1 MAEAHSATEE
11 DAMSEYPD
19 GLFDISGKVA
29 VITGGGGILC
39 GAIARGLARRGV
51 KVAVLDV
58 KEDAAREVAEAI
70 GSSGGEALPV
80 AVDVLDVSSVRAGRD
95 TVVGHFGTVD
105 FLINGAG
112 GNHPKASTSPEVD
125 FFDLPIDA
133 VRWVSDLNF
142 LGTFIP
148 CQVFGKD
155 IAERGEGVI
164 LNVGSM
170 NAIRP
175 LTRVPAYS
183 AAKAAVTNF
192 TQWLAVHFS
201 LNYSKKIRVNAI
213 APGFFLTHQN
223 RYLLTDEK
231 TGELT
236 PRGKAIISHT
246 PMDRFGNPED
256 LIGTVAWLLSPA
268 SAFVHGAVIPV
279 DGGCSAYSGI

>member
-1 MAEAHSATEE
+1 MSEHE
-11 DAMSEYPD
+11 DA
-19 GLFDISGKVA
+19 LFDISGKVA

-39 GAIARGLARRGV
+39 GTIAKGLSRHGV
-51 KVAVLDV
+51 KVALLDI
-58 KEDAAREVAEAI
+58 EDDAAKKVADAI
-70 GSSGGEALPV
+70 TSSGGEAAAV
-80 AVDVLDVSSVRAGRD
+80 RVDVLDKKSVQAARD
-95 TVVGHFGTVD
+95 AVLKRFGKID

-112 GNHPKASTSPEVD
+112 GNKPEASTSPEKD
-125 FFDLPIDA
+125 FFDLPVEA
-133 VRWVSDLNF
+133 TRWVFELNF
-142 LGTFIP
+142 MGTFIP
-148 CQVFGKD
+148 CQVFGKNL
-155 IAERGEGVI
+155 AEQGEGAI

-175 LTRVPAYS
+175 LTKVPAYS

-223 RYLLTDEK
+223 RYLLTDEN

-236 PRGKAIISHT
+236 PRGKAIIAHT

-268 SAFVHGAVIPV
+268 AAFVHGAVIPV
-279 DGGCSAYSGI
+279 DGGYSAYSGI

>member
-1 MAEAHSATEE
+1 
-11 DAMSEYPD
+11 MSEHEKAF
-19 GLFDISGKVA
+19 FDISGKVA

-39 GAIARGLARRGV
+39 GTIARGLSRHGV

-58 KEDAAREVAEAI
+58 LEDAAKKVAATI
-70 GSSGGEALPV
+70 VSSGGEAAAV
-80 AVDVLDVSSVRAGRD
+80 KVDVLDRKSVEAARD
-95 TVVGHFGTVD
+95 AVLARLGKID

-112 GNHPKASTSPEVD
+112 GNKAEATTSPQMD
-125 FFDLPIDA
+125 FFDLPVEA
-133 VRWVSDLNF
+133 TRWVFDLNF

-155 IAERGEGVI
+155 LAEQGEGAI

-175 LTRVPAYS
+175 LTKVPAYS

-236 PRGKAIISHT
+236 PRGKAIIAHT
-246 PMDRFGNPED
+246 PVERFGNPED
-256 LIGTVAWLLSPA
+256 LIGTVVWLLSPA
-268 SAFVHGAVIPV
+268 SEFVHGAVIPV
-279 DGGCSAYSGI
+279 DGGYSAYSGI

>member
-1 MAEAHSATEE
+1 
-11 DAMSEYPD
+11 MSEHEV
-19 GLFDISGKVA
+19 GFFDISGKVA

-39 GAIARGLARRGV
+39 GTIARGLSRHGV

-58 KEDAAREVAEAI
+58 LEDAAKKVADTIA
-70 GSSGGEALPV
+70 SSGGEAAAV
-80 AVDVLDVSSVRAGRD
+80 KVDVLDKNSVEEARD
-95 TVVGHFGTVD
+95 AVLKRFGKID

-112 GNHPKASTSPEVD
+112 GNKAEATTSPKMD
-125 FFDLPIDA
+125 FFDLPVEA
-133 VRWVSDLNF
+133 TRWVFDLNF
-142 LGTFIP
+142 MGTFIP

-155 IAERGEGVI
+155 LAQQGEGAI

-175 LTRVPAYS
+175 LTKVPAYS

-213 APGFFLTHQN
+213 APGFFLTNQN

-236 PRGKAIISHT
+236 PRGKAIIAHT
-246 PMDRFGNPED
+246 PVERFGNPED
-256 LIGTVAWLLSPA
+256 LIGTVVWLLSPA
-268 SAFVHGAVIPV
+268 SEFVHGSVIPV
-279 DGGCSAYSGI
+279 DGAYSAYSGI